1 MLTLLRPSLLHPPEE
16 KVAALTRWFSLALLG
31 AALSGLAPAWAQ
43 ITETEVRLTLDP
55 AMVKGSPNAPVI
67 IVEFSDYQ

>member
-1 MLTLLRPSLLHPPEE
+1 MRG
-16 KVAALTRWFSLALLG
+16 LTRWLWLALLTG
-31 AALSGLAPAWAQ
+31 SLSGLAPASAQ

-55 AMVKGSPNAPVI
+55 AMVKGSPTAPVI

>member
-1 MLTLLRPSLLHPPEE
+1 MRG
-16 KVAALTRWFSLALLG
+16 LTRWLWLALLTG
-31 AALSGLAPAWAQ
+31 SLSGLGLAWAQ

-55 AMVKGSPNAPVI
+55 VMVKGSPSAPVI

>member
-1 MLTLLRPSLLHPPEE
+1 MR
-16 KVAALTRWFSLALLG
+16 ALTRWLWLALLTG
-31 AALSGLAPAWAQ
+31 SLSGLAPAWAQ

>member
-1 MLTLLRPSLLHPPEE
+1 MRG
-16 KVAALTRWFSLALLG
+16 LTRWLCPLWLGICLAG
-31 AALSGLAPAWAQ
+31 PGLASAQ
-43 ITETEVRLTLDP
+43 VTETDVRLTLDP

>member
-1 MLTLLRPSLLHPPEE
+1 MPG
-16 KVAALTRWFSLALLG
+16 LTRWVLLALLG
-31 AALSGLAPAWAQ
+31 VTLSGLASAWAQ

-55 AMVKGSPNAPVI
+55 AMVKGSPTAPVT

>member
-1 MLTLLRPSLLHPPEE
+1 MRG
-16 KVAALTRWFSLALLG
+16 LTRWLWLALLTG
-31 AALSGLAPAWAQ
+31 SLSGQAPASAQ

-55 AMVKGSPNAPVI
+55 AMVKGSPTAPVI

>member
-1 MLTLLRPSLLHPPEE
+1 MRG
-16 KVAALTRWFSLALLG
+16 LTRWLWLALLTG
-31 AALSGLAPAWAQ
+31 SLSGLAPASAQ

-55 AMVKGSPNAPVI
+55 AMVKGSPDAPVI

>member
-1 MLTLLRPSLLHPPEE
+1 MKMRG
-16 KVAALTRWFSLALLG
+16 LTRWLCALWLGICLAG
-31 AALSGLAPAWAQ
+31 PGSAAAQ
-43 ITETEVRLTLDP
+43 VTETEVRLTLDP

>member
-1 MLTLLRPSLLHPPEE
+1 MP
-16 KVAALTRWFSLALLG
+16 ALTRWFWPALLG
-31 AALSGLAPAWAQ
+31 VAFSGLASASAQ

-55 AMVKGSPNAPVI
+55 AMVTGPATAPVT

>member
-1 MLTLLRPSLLHPPEE
+1 MRG
-16 KVAALTRWFSLALLG
+16 LTRWLWLALLTG
-31 AALSGLAPAWAQ
+31 SLSGLAPAAAQ

-55 AMVKGSPNAPVI
+55 AMVKGSPTAPVI

>member
-1 MLTLLRPSLLHPPEE
+1 MRG
-16 KVAALTRWFSLALLG
+16 LTRWLWLALLTG
-31 AALSGLAPAWAQ
+31 PLSGLAPASAQ

-55 AMVKGSPNAPVI
+55 AMVKGSPTAPVI

>member
-1 MLTLLRPSLLHPPEE
+1 MR
-16 KVAALTRWFSLALLG
+16 ALTRWLWLASLMAS
-31 AALSGLAPAWAQ
+31 LSGLGPAWAQ

-55 AMVKGSPNAPVI
+55 VMVKGSPNAPVI

>member
-1 MLTLLRPSLLHPPEE
+1 MRGLMRWLWLVSLGLSLT
-16 KVAALTRWFSLALLG
+16 
-31 AALSGLAPAWAQ
+31 GLAPAWAQ

>member
-1 MLTLLRPSLLHPPEE
+1 MP
-16 KVAALTRWFSLALLG
+16 ALTRWVLLALLG
-31 AALSGLAPAWAQ
+31 VALSGLGAASAQ

>member
-1 MLTLLRPSLLHPPEE
+1 MRG
-16 KVAALTRWFSLALLG
+16 LTRWLWLALLTG
-31 AALSGLAPAWAQ
+31 SLPGLAPASAQ

-55 AMVKGSPNAPVI
+55 AMVKGSPTAPVI

>member
-1 MLTLLRPSLLHPPEE
+1 M
-16 KVAALTRWFSLALLG
+16 TRWLWLALLTG
-31 AALSGLAPAWAQ
+31 SLSGLAPASAQ

-55 AMVKGSPNAPVI
+55 AMVKGSPTAPVI

>member
-1 MLTLLRPSLLHPPEE
+1 MR
-16 KVAALTRWFSLALLG
+16 ALTRWLWLASLIAS
-31 AALSGLAPAWAQ
+31 LSGLAPALAQ

-55 AMVKGSPNAPVI
+55 VMAKGSPTAPVI

>member
-1 MLTLLRPSLLHPPEE
+1 M
-16 KVAALTRWFSLALLG
+16 TRWLWLALLTG
-31 AALSGLAPAWAQ
+31 SLLGLAPASAQ

-55 AMVKGSPNAPVI
+55 AMVKGSPTAPVI